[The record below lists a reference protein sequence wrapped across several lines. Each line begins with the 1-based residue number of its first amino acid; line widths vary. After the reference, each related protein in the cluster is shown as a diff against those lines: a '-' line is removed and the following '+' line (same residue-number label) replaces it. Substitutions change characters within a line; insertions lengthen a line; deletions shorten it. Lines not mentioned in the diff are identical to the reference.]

1 MRRYHND
8 DWDAARQRWA
18 DFWAMT
24 EVDRPAAVIFAW
36 DDAFKHAPTAR
47 NLEQRWT
54 DPDYLL
60 RRAWH
65 DLAHT
70 HFLGENFAQ
79 VRLNYGPA
87 SATRLFGARPD
98 FGASTIWHHPVAT
111 CLPEAL
117 ALMKAAE
124 PIVDRR
130 IREYLAPFSLFRRP
144 DFADLDALPSIPDA
158 GGPVDTVS
166 LLTGSETFCADLL
179 LEPEAADE
187 ALALAAQ
194 TYNRLAHAISR
205 ETGTESSDWLSLYC
219 AEGYWTVGEDM
230 TALVS
235 PAVVRD
241 RFVPALRAG
250 LSCLKNVVFHW
261 HTGAMPTLDA
271 LLAMPEIAVLQWTSD
286 INHMTNPPVNHIESI
301 AKIIDAG
308 KRLFVYIEPEHIEAF
323 ARRFPARGIAF
334 GFNARSREHGR
345 EILRQLEAA
354 YRKRVPRRGARSAG
368 AVPPLG
374 Q

>member
-1 MRRYHND
+1 MRRYRND
-8 DWDAARQRWA
+8 DWDAACQRWA
-18 DFWAMT
+18 DFWAMA
-24 EVDRPAAVIFAW
+24 EVDRPVAVIFSW
-36 DDAFKHAPTAR
+36 DAALKDAPPAR
-47 NLEQRWT
+47 DLEQRWT

-60 RRAWH
+60 RRARH

-79 VRLNYGPA
+79 VRLDYGPA
-87 SATRLFGARPD
+87 SATRLFGARPEY
-98 FGASTIWHHPVAT
+98 GAGTIWHHPVAD

-124 PIVDRR
+124 PLVEGR

-144 DFADLDALPSIPDA
+144 EFADLDALPSIPDA

-166 LLTGSETFCADLL
+166 LLTGSEAFCADLL
-179 LEPEAADE
+179 IEPEAAAE
-187 ALALAAQ
+187 ALAISGGVF
-194 TYNRLAHAISR
+194 NRLARAITR
-205 ETGTESSDWLSLYC
+205 EAGPESSDWLSLYC

-235 PAVVRD
+235 PAIVREC
-241 RFVPALRAG
+241 FTPVLRTSLAG
-250 LSCLKNVVFHW
+250 LKNVVFHW
-261 HTGAMPTLDA
+261 HTGAMPTLEA
-271 LLAMPEIAVLQWTSD
+271 VLEIPEIAVLQWTSD
-286 INHMTNPPVNHIESI
+286 INHMTNPPVNHLDRI

-334 GFNARSREHGR
+334 GFNARSPEHGR

-354 YRKRVPRRGARSAG
+354 YRK
-368 AVPPLG
+368 
-374 Q
+374 